1 MLERIA
7 YWQDEIL
14 RAPEVVVPAA
24 IFLFVVLVGLV
35 RGLRRRT
42 RGVEHNG
49 VEAEARRWVG
59 DRINEHVDVLAEA
72 FSETSA
78 DAEHDELPSDFA
90 ATIESFIAEVLL
102 REQDSEDLD
111 VDLGTAVREFVV
123 LHRAELYEDVINRTR
138 EYLAT
143 A

>member
-1 MLERIA
+1 MLERLA
-7 YWQDEIL
+7 YWENEIL

-24 IFLFVVLVGLV
+24 IFLFVVLIGLV

-42 RGVEHNG
+42 RAVEHNG
-49 VEAEARRWVG
+49 VEVEARRWVG

-72 FSETSA
+72 YSEASA
-78 DAEHDELPSDFA
+78 HAEQDELPSDFA

-102 REQDSEDLD
+102 RERDSEGFD
-111 VDLGTAVREFVV
+111 VDLSTAVREFVV

-138 EYLAT
+138 EYLA
-143 A
+143 AA